1 MKRLILIA
9 LVPVALVLAA
19 CSNTHSAGDATHDG
33 MGSAITSPGH
43 DTMHG
48 DDSNSGDSNA
58 ADVMFAQMMIPHHE
72 QAVEMSTLAET
83 RATDVEIV
91 ALAAL
96 IKNAQQPEIDLMTAW
111 LTAWGYSAI
120 DQDMAMDMGHGMQ
133 GMLSDAQLDELRAA
147 SGPQFDRLYATYM
160 IAHHEGAIEMAKQV
174 ENSANSEVAALAKS
188 IIAEQTAE
196 IEQLKAFLDQ

>member
-1 MKRLILIA
+1 
-9 LVPVALVLAA
+9 
-19 CSNTHSAGDATHDG
+19 

-91 ALAAL
+91 ALAVL
-96 IKNAQQPEIDLMTAW
+96 I
-111 LTAWGYSAI
+111 
-120 DQDMAMDMGHGMQ
+120 
-133 GMLSDAQLDELRAA
+133 
-147 SGPQFDRLYATYM
+147 
-160 IAHHEGAIEMAKQV
+160 
-174 ENSANSEVAALAKS
+174 
-188 IIAEQTAE
+188 
-196 IEQLKAFLDQ
+196 

>member
-19 CSNTHSAGDATHDG
+19 CSNTHSAGDATHGG

-72 QAVEMSTLAET
+72 QAV
-83 RATDVEIV
+83 
-91 ALAAL
+91 
-96 IKNAQQPEIDLMTAW
+96 
-111 LTAWGYSAI
+111 
-120 DQDMAMDMGHGMQ
+120 
-133 GMLSDAQLDELRAA
+133 
-147 SGPQFDRLYATYM
+147 
-160 IAHHEGAIEMAKQV
+160 
-174 ENSANSEVAALAKS
+174 
-188 IIAEQTAE
+188 
-196 IEQLKAFLDQ
+196 